1 MIFSLFWIVFIV
13 FCDQIFKFWLI
24 STLDLYQSAPLIPG
38 LIQLTYVQNK
48 GAAWSLLTGKVN
60 FLMIIAVLAIAY
72 FSWQLYQAR
81 QASKGLRLIYALII
95 AGALGNLID
104 RFVYGYVIDMFDLM
118 FIQFPIFNL
127 ADIAICI
134 GMVLLFGH
142 LYLYEEGGQ

>member
-60 FLMIIAVLAIAY
+60 LLMIIAVLAIAY

-81 QASKGLRLIYALII
+81 RASKGLRLIYALII

-127 ADIAICI
+127 ADMAICI

-142 LYLYEEGGQ
+142 LYLHEEGGQ